1 MLRVAVAGS
10 LTDQLA
16 EFAAAPLATQVQWL
30 SLPASFAASG
40 QLDLVIRLNEDPTAG
55 EQIEYARLRY
65 SLPSGLVAC
74 WQKCPPLIE
83 LDACLQRS
91 LAEVYGFVVGYTESM
106 HAVCRSIR
114 IATHEASLA
123 LDLRTMI
130 FGETGTGKEL
140 VARAIHR
147 LGKRSEAPFVSVN
160 CAGVHAN
167 LIDSEIFG
175 HVRGAFTGA
184 VSDRAGAMATA
195 GTGVLFLDEIGDM
208 PVELQSKLL
217 RVLEQRRFAPIG
229 SDQSLALRAAVI
241 SATNQEL
248 DKAVKEGSFRAD
260 LYFRIAQLQVHLPS
274 LRDRMADLTLLLES
288 FLQPHGLQAASLGS
302 EVMSYFAS
310 YSWPGNVRE
319 LRSMAERFVL
329 FRISGNA
336 ENSREWLHQI
346 PPQESATH
354 HASLAERRTD
364 FDRRVL
370 EEVMTRCGGDTA
382 CVAAELRIT
391 RRSVYNLLRKYGM
404 HPRS

>member
-1 MLRVAVAGS
+1 
-10 LTDQLA
+10 
-16 EFAAAPLATQVQWL
+16 
-30 SLPASFAASG
+30 
-40 QLDLVIRLNEDPTAG
+40 
-55 EQIEYARLRY
+55 
-65 SLPSGLVAC
+65 LVAT
-74 WQKCPPLIE
+74 WQERPPLTE
-83 LDACLQRS
+83 LDASLQRS

-160 CAGVHAN
+160 CAGVHAD

-184 VSDRAGAMATA
+184 LSDRAGAIATA
-195 GTGVLFLDEIGDM
+195 GIGVLFLDEIGDM
-208 PVELQSKLL
+208 PIELQPKLL

-229 SDQSLALRAAVI
+229 SDQSFALRAAVV

-248 DKAVKEGSFRAD
+248 DKAVKKGSFRAD
-260 LYFRIAQLQVHLPS
+260 LYFRIAQLQVYLPP

-288 FLQPHGLQAASLGS
+288 FLQPHGLHAASLGT
-302 EVMSYFAS
+302 EAMNYFAT

-319 LRSMAERFVL
+319 LKSMAERFVL
-329 FRISGNA
+329 FRISGST
-336 ENSREWLHQI
+336 ENSLEWLRQI
-346 PPQESATH
+346 LPQGTGIRP
-354 HASLAERRTD
+354 ASLAERRTD

-370 EEVMTRCGGDTA
+370 EEVMARCGGDTA

-391 RRSVYNLLRKYGM
+391 RRSVYNLLRRYGM